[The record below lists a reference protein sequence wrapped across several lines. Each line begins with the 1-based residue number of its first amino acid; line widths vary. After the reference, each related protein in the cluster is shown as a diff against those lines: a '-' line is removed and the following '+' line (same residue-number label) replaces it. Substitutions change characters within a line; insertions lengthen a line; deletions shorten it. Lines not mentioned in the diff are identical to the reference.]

1 MSTSVRQLAK
11 ASGVSPATVSRV
23 LNNQPGTS
31 AVARDRVLAALSE
44 RGFNLAANRKQASTL
59 VGLAYTSEDVGAQLG
74 GFDATLIAG
83 IMRGLREHKFDLAII
98 DLLRDK
104 TADETYSQLL
114 VRKGIRGLILRVR
127 PESRAIAVSIAAEGF
142 PLIVVGEHYDE
153 PEVNFIRCQSGPDS
167 RRAIEYLIN
176 LGHRRIALGIHH
188 VMNEDHRDRLQGY
201 RDALEAAGIGF
212 DPNLVIPLISDVAG
226 GAAAINQLVS
236 LPEPPTA
243 IYFTNPLSTL
253 GGLRRAHEMGIAIPR
268 ELSIIGFDDSRVRDM
283 AYPRFTAVCQ
293 DAEKLGMEAALW
305 LTRRLVGVGPTTCRQ
320 TLGTIFEV
328 NHTTMQ
334 PRQEVQFSPP
344 LG

>member
-1 MSTSVRQLAK
+1 MATSVRQLAK

-23 LNNQPGTS
+23 LNNQAGTS
-31 AVARDRVLAALSE
+31 PVARERVLAALSE
-44 RGFNLAANRKQASTL
+44 RGFNLASRKQASTL
-59 VGLAYTSEDVGAQLG
+59 IGLAYTSDDIGAQFG

-83 IMRGLREHKFDLAII
+83 VMRGLREHKFDLAIL

-104 TADETYSQLL
+104 SPDETYSQLF

-127 PESRAIAVSIAAEGF
+127 PESRAIALAIAAEGF

-153 PEVNFIRCQSGPDS
+153 PEINYIRCQSGPDS

-188 VMNEDHRDRLQGY
+188 VMNADHQDRYDGY
-201 RDALEAAGIGF
+201 RAALEASGIEF
-212 DPNLVIPLISDVAG
+212 DPSLVIPLISNVEG
-226 GAAAINQLVS
+226 GAAAINQLIT

-243 IYFTNPLSTL
+243 VYFTNPLSAL
-253 GGLRRAHEMGIAIPR
+253 GGLRRAHELGIHVPR

-283 AYPRFTAVCQ
+283 AFPRMTAVCQ

-305 LTRRLVGVGPTTCRQ
+305 LTRRLAGGGPTTCRE

-328 NHTTMQ
+328 NHTTSA
-334 PRQEVQFSPP
+334 PRRESQFTPP
-344 LG
+344 VG